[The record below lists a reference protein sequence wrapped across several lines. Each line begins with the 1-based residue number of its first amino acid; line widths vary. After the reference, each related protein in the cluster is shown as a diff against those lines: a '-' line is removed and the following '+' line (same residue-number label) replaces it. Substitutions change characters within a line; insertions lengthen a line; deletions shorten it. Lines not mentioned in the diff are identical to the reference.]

1 MSSLILIGMASLSY
15 NAFESIG
22 IEHNTIHITDAKSM
36 LAKEIR
42 LYVF

>member
-15 NAFESIG
+15 TAFESIV
-22 IEHNTIHITDAKSM
+22 IEHNTVHTTGAKSM
-36 LAKEIR
+36 LAKETH